1 MPMKTW
7 KPHPLYVTI
16 VEILKKKGSLTDTEL
31 CDLLKESH
39 GDLTFG
45 AVNKTLMNMEIEG
58 KIYVSTFAR
67 KKRRVELV
75 EKKAEAYR
83 P

>member
-1 MPMKTW
+1 MPNKTW
-7 KPHPLYVTI
+7 KPHPLHVTI

-39 GDLTFG
+39 GELSFG
-45 AVNKTLMNMEIEG
+45 VVNKTLMNMEIAG

-67 KKRRVELV
+67 RKRRVELV
-75 EKKAEAYR
+75 EKKSKA
-83 P
+83 

>member
-16 VEILKKKGSLTDTEL
+16 VEILEKKGSLTDTEL

-39 GDLTFG
+39 GEIAFG
-45 AVNKTLMNMEIEG
+45 VVNKTLMNLELEG
-58 KIYVSTFAR
+58 KIHVSTFAR
-67 KKRRVELV
+67 KKRRVELI
-75 EKKAEAYR
+75 EKKTKT
-83 P
+83 

>member
-1 MPMKTW
+1 MKTW

-31 CDLLKESH
+31 LDQLKESH
-39 GDLTFG
+39 GELTFG
-45 AVNKTLMNMEIEG
+45 VVNKTLMNMEIKG
-58 KIYVSTFAR
+58 KIYVSSFAR
-67 KKRRVELV
+67 KKRRIELV
-75 EKKAEAYR
+75 EKKAKTKR